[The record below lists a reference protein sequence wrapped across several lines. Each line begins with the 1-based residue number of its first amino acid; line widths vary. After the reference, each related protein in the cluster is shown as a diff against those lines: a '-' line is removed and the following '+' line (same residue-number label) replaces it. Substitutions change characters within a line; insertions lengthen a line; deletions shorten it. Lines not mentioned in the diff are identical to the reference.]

1 MGAVSSQAR
10 RNKAKKNAKTL
21 VEAPVEYLGPKKE
34 VPHELQ
40 PISGKAANPSLDDS
54 LEDHIDSGSFLSN
67 NRKVSHSICP
77 PCCDYHVSSRV
88 ICSSLAVIFPSKQDT
103 EKPTAIFLWFLR
115 QVEIEVASL
124 KKVCWLEI
132 HGKLEMSRLTPALM
146 YEIVFVVMISKETA
160 GGWETPVNLRVKFP
174 GGRVEEHKESLLEK
188 PRGRWIALEVCKLKT
203 RPEQAG
209 EMEIS
214 LLECESGQW
223 KRGLIVKGVI
233 VRPADDWDSE

>member
-21 VEAPVEYLGPKKE
+21 VEAPVEYLGSKKE

-67 NRKVSHSICP
+67 NRKKYWVDEKTGGNCFALVARDLSITWGDDP
-77 PCCDYHVSSRV
+77 RYWQWLPMKE
-88 ICSSLAVIFPSKQDT
+88 AG
-103 EKPTAIFLWFLR
+103 